1 MIIDR
6 VSQTFVALVMDGIA
20 AGSLES
26 SGMYANRQV
35 WWLRYESEPSVA
47 YVGVGLELGVE

>member
-6 VSQTFVALVMDGIA
+6 VSQTFVALVMDGMA

-47 YVGVGLELGVE
+47 